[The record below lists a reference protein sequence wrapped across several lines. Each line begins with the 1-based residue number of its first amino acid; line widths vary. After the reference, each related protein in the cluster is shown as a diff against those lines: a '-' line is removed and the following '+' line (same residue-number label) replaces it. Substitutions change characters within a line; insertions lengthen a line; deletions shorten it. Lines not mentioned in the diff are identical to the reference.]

1 MKTELKISSMQ
12 RMSSR
17 AGHMKSQKLV
27 LKISKII
34 ELLATLIS
42 EHKDTHQLRKN
53 HRSKY
58 A

>member
-1 MKTELKISSMQ
+1 
-12 RMSSR
+12 
-17 AGHMKSQKLV
+17 MKSQKLV

-42 EHKDTHQLRKN
+42 EHKDVHQLRKS